1 MTLPKD
7 PRFLIRPMG
16 GRRCLPE
23 HERLVLVSTHLAPA
37 QVSWLKLRATRD
49 RTTKAHLIR
58 RAISQMMERDTHCTP
73 DTCDTES
80 FD

>member
-1 MTLPKD
+1 MTRAKD
-7 PRFLIRPMG
+7 YRDLIRPWA
-16 GRRCLPE
+16 GRKCLPE
-23 HERLVLVSTHLAPA
+23 HERLVLVPTHLAPA
-37 QVSWLKLRATRD
+37 QLAWLKLRAARD

-58 RAISQMMERDTHCTP
+58 RAISQMMERDGDAVP